1 MLRVGL
7 QPEPVIS
14 NVSMLFRVTTITNP
28 ETNETKQFTFD
39 HSYWSHNSSQ
49 KFADQEVVFND
60 LGKTVL
66 ENAWQGYNVSLFA
79 YGQTGSG
86 KSYSMVGYGAD
97 RGIIPCAC
105 EELFRRVDDNK
116 DESVVFKVE
125 SSMMEIYNERVR
137 DLFNPKNPKND
148 AGLKVRE
155 NPKTG
160 PYVDGLAMLP
170 VKDYEQ
176 IDRLMEEGT
185 KARTVAATQMNAT
198 SSRAH
203 TIFTIILTQTITNQS
218 TLKVTDKVSKISLVD
233 LAGSERAASTG
244 AQGGRLKEG
253 AAINKSLSALG
264 NCISALAD
272 ASKPGIDKSKH
283 FIPYRDSVL
292 TWLLRESLGGNA
304 KTIMIAALSPA
315 DINFEETLSTLR
327 CPALPCT
334 CEMFPKHPWSP

>member
-1 MLRVGL
+1 
-7 QPEPVIS
+7 
-14 NVSMLFRVTTITNP
+14 
-28 ETNETKQFTFD
+28 
-39 HSYWSHNSSQ
+39 
-49 KFADQEVVFND
+49 
-60 LGKTVL
+60 
-66 ENAWQGYNVSLFA
+66 
-79 YGQTGSG
+79 
-86 KSYSMVGYGAD
+86 
-97 RGIIPCAC
+97 
-105 EELFRRVDDNK
+105 
-116 DESVVFKVE
+116 
-125 SSMMEIYNERVR
+125 
-137 DLFNPKNPKND
+137 
-148 AGLKVRE
+148 
-155 NPKTG
+155 
-160 PYVDGLAMLP
+160 
-170 VKDYEQ
+170 
-176 IDRLMEEGT
+176 
-185 KARTVAATQMNAT
+185 MNAT

-218 TLKVTDKVSKISLVD
+218 TMKVTDKVSKISLVD

-327 CPALPCT
+327 CPALH
-334 CEMFPKHPWSP
+334 M